1 MHDVFISY
9 SHKDSQT
16 ATMVLNILEQ
26 NGIKCWIDYRDA
38 MPGESF
44 AASIVRAIKQSKF
57 FVLLLSGA
65 SGNSQH
71 VLNEINSAV
80 NACVTIIPFKIDGA
94 EISEGME
101 YYLGKTHWLDALTP
115 PIEAHIHS
123 LVEVVQRYSAPGAP
137 EVKRGFVSPAAAP
150 VSAAASSPVTPP
162 ATQKQE
168 CRMVKYEELIEL
180 GYTAS
185 SIALQLVENDYI
197 NCNGI
202 GQENEG
208 TAEQWEMYLQD
219 NSDTFQYLINSK
231 NEIVGDWSIVALS
244 DEVYAEAEKGELL
257 EADIDVDKT
266 EMICFPGIY
275 NGYVLTISAL
285 PNYRN
290 TKNYNLLVDSF
301 IRQIEEFSENGI
313 FFRAW
318 CMNVFSKEV
327 EMLVR
332 GMGFRYV
339 CDNKVFGKIY
349 TCSFM
354 PLPKVPLLKKYP
366 KLVENYENI

>member
-1 MHDVFISY
+1 
-9 SHKDSQT
+9 
-16 ATMVLNILEQ
+16 MVLNILEQ

-65 SGNSQH
+65 SGSSQH

-115 PIEAHIHS
+115 PIEAHIKS
-123 LVEVVQRYSAPGAP
+123 LLEVIQRYSVPHAVGK
-137 EVKRGFVSPAAAP
+137 EEKSPVFSPVHPQAP
-150 VSAAASSPVTPP
+150 VVH
-162 ATQKQE
+162 KQE

-219 NSDTFQYLINSK
+219 NSDTFQYLINGK
-231 NEIVGDWSIVALS
+231 NEIVGDWSIVALN
-244 DEVYAEAEKGELL
+244 DEIYEQAEKGELL

-301 IRQIEEFSENGI
+301 VRQIEEFSNNGI
-313 FFRAW
+313 FFRSW

-339 CDNKVFGKIY
+339 CDNRVFGKIY
-349 TCSFM
+349 TCPFI

-366 KLVENYENI
+366 DLVKNYDDI